1 MLEGKWSLAL
11 VTVGGQPEVLNPH
24 DIQEVCATCICRAM
38 CCCTSQKNTDRV
50 CLQTILLS
58 NTFNLDEYKCVRLLI
73 AAGQQVTCWAMALHS
88 AWSRQSSAANENLQF
103 LQRGVASATAAAAI
117 YYEER
122 RAQLSCLWYLLQS
135 QALQD
140 TETMDDVQQQVFQYT
155 SALLR
160 EQQNGKRK
168 MFTHLLQLIQVLVL
182 A

>member
-1 MLEGKWSLAL
+1 MKSSLFA
-11 VTVGGQPEVLNPH
+11 
-24 DIQEVCATCICRAM
+24 
-38 CCCTSQKNTDRV
+38 
-50 CLQTILLS
+50 
-58 NTFNLDEYKCVRLLI
+58 
-73 AAGQQVTCWAMALHS
+73 
-88 AWSRQSSAANENLQF
+88 

-140 TETMDDVQQQVFQYT
+140 TETLDDVQQQVFQYT

-168 MFTHLLQLIQVLVL
+168 MFTHLLQLIQVLIL
-182 A
+182 ASELCRHCQSHIANGRVQGDSAYALISKPW